1 MKFKLLALITVLS
14 LSIGE
19 AYSQGGIF
27 LSQYYQNL
35 PGFNPGL
42 TGATDF
48 LDIRTGTRQQWVGF
62 EGAPK
67 TYFVSAN
74 GVIRPKANPYRKNS
88 LRTSQPEGAVTS
100 HTPVS
105 KLKWGLG
112 GYVLKQEQGPFDQMQ
127 TMLNVASHIAI
138 TERTYLSLGIASGIS
153 NYRVNLSE
161 VVVADQV
168 NDATYNMFMANG
180 FNNTYANLS
189 AGVALYSDLYYVGI
203 SALQLSRTLL
213 SGNDLLNTDGN
224 NHIFHAVGGYRLYFQ
239 KFDVVPNV
247 NVRVETSQPV
257 VVDLG
262 ARLRYNKLISAGL
275 SFRNDQ
281 SIIALLGVDITD
293 KINFSYSLE
302 SRIGNASDVNN
313 GSHEIVLGLKLYNH
327 NRFSPLW

>member
-1 MKFKLLALITVLS
+1 MKFKLLALIALLS
-14 LSIGE
+14 LCIGK

-42 TGATDF
+42 TGAADF

-74 GVIRPKANPYRKNS
+74 GAIKPKVNPYRKNS
-88 LRTSQPEGAVTS
+88 LRMSESAEAQLPSSGAS
-100 HTPVS
+100 R
-105 KLKWGLG
+105 LKWGLG

-127 TMLNVASHIAI
+127 SVVNVASHIAVA
-138 TERTYLSLGIASGIS
+138 ERTYLSLGIATGIS

-168 NDATYNMFMANG
+168 NDATYNRFMANG
-180 FNNTYANLS
+180 FNNTYATLS
-189 AGVALYSDLYYVGI
+189 TGVAIYSDLFYAGI

-213 SGNDLLNTDGN
+213 NGNDMLNKGGN
-224 NHIFHAVGGYRLYFQ
+224 NQIFHMVGGYRLYFR
-239 KFDVVPNV
+239 KFDVIPNI
-247 NVRVETSQPV
+247 NVRFETNQPM

-262 ARLRYNKLISAGL
+262 ARLRYNKLIFAGL
-275 SFRNDQ
+275 SYRNDQ
-281 SIIALLGVDITD
+281 SVIALLGIDITD

-302 SRIGNASDVNN
+302 SRVGNASDVSN
-313 GSHEIVLGLKLYNH
+313 GSHEIMLGLKLFNH